1 MNTEQTELNR
11 ILEIIGKIA
20 KIAADSD
27 YIYRGEPECYP
38 KVSSNLYR
46 ELEEANPLHLD
57 IEDVQKAELENA
69 KGYIKKTDEFE
80 ILTEI
85 QHFGGKT
92 NLLDFT
98 SDYRVAIFFACDRF
112 PFEDGRVI
120 LQDINGTIKD
130 WIKKPRNLVQG
141 SRSDVQKSIFVQPSE
156 GFIEPDE
163 QIIIPKELKQ
173 AILKYLENEFHISA
187 ERIYP
192 DLHGFVSGQKT
203 RIGTYKELG
212 KGMVSQQNGDQ
223 DNSAEKNKHYEK
235 AIENTLPRQHNRCQ
249 EMS

>member
-11 ILEIIGKIA
+11 ILEITGKIV
-20 KIAADSD
+20 KISADSD

-46 ELEEANPLHLD
+46 ELEEANLLHLD

-69 KGYIKKTDEFE
+69 KGYTKKTDEFE

-98 SDYRVAIFFACDRF
+98 SDYRVALFFACDRF

-130 WIKKPRNLVQG
+130 WIRKTRNTVQG
-141 SRSDVQKSIFVQPSE
+141 SRSDVQKSVFVQPPE

-192 DLHGFVSGQKT
+192 DLHGFVSGQKKSSGNLQG
-203 RIGTYKELG
+203 IW
-212 KGMVSQQNGDQ
+212 
-223 DNSAEKNKHYEK
+223 
-235 AIENTLPRQHNRCQ
+235 
-249 EMS
+249 